1 MATTDV
7 HYPGDLSVVGEPV
20 QTLYARFRA
29 DRLLVN
35 RRYQRKLVW
44 TVEEKFYFIDSIS
57 QKMPVP
63 LVLFAERDG
72 GEFEIIDGVQ
82 RLNAIF
88 AYIENEF
95 SFKGDYFDLDTL
107 ADTLALRDEGVL
119 VQRTPV
125 LARNVCRVIANYIV
139 PSSTYRSTTNEAV
152 DEVFRRINSGGR
164 QLSQQEIRQAGAL
177 TNVAEIVR
185 KVAAHIRQDNSLDD
199 VLPLGSM
206 GRISITNRDLP
217 YGISVDD
224 LLWVKQGILARDQV
238 RESRD
243 EEVVLDLLADLLLE
257 PMAPTGTRYRDAY
270 YGMERAASSSARGR
284 ANSLSVQLSVRGVDA
299 VMSAF
304 VTALDAFVATLD
316 EANKSFA
323 QLILERPPPRIQRY
337 FHAIFHSFLEA
348 AEQRQHVTDYEEM
361 ARSLEG
367 LGERMKI
374 SEGGVWSVADK
385 QNVFAYVDSVIG
397 RYFVSGS
404 TGRIEHA
411 GARFE
416 SLLASAVTEQSAF
429 EIKQGF
435 LRLDQQH
442 DFDEDAFAK
451 AIRTATAIANR
462 GPADPGGY
470 LIYGVAD
477 TQQDANRVQ
486 QLWRA
491 RAVDYRG
498 FRVVGTE
505 HELNHL
511 GKSAD
516 DFFADLAA
524 RVRGLPVP
532 PEFAN
537 ELLRRLT
544 PVYYR
549 GGHVVWVFKVVG
561 AATAVTYDG
570 GFYDRIGPSTEKV
583 APERLQ
589 GFMGRFFA

>member
-1 MATTDV
+1 VATADV

-44 TVEEKFYFIDSIS
+44 TVEEKVSFIDSIS

-72 GEFEIIDGVQ
+72 GEFEIIDGLQ

-95 SFKGDYFDLDTL
+95 SIAGGYFDLGTL
-107 ADTLALRDEGVL
+107 ADTLASRDEGVL
-119 VQRTPV
+119 EQRTPV
-125 LARNVCRVIANYIV
+125 LARDACRVIANYIV
-139 PSSTYRSTTNEAV
+139 PSSTYRSPTHEAV

-185 KVAAHIRQDNSLDD
+185 KVAAHIRQDTSLDD

-224 LLWVKQGILARDQV
+224 LLWVKQGILTRDQV

-243 EEVVLDLLADLLLE
+243 EEVVLDLLADLLLD
-257 PMAPTGTRYRDAY
+257 PMAPTGTQYRNAY
-270 YGMERAASSSARGR
+270 YGMVPGRSPSAGGR
-284 ANSLSVQLSVRGVDA
+284 AESLSSHLSVRSVDV
-299 VMSAF
+299 VMKAF

-316 EANKSFA
+316 EANKSFT
-323 QLILERPPPRIQRY
+323 QLILDRPSPSIQRY
-337 FHAIFHSFLEA
+337 FHAIFRAFLEA
-348 AEQRQHVTDYEEM
+348 AEQDQHVTDYEEM
-361 ARSLEG
+361 ARSLDR

-374 SEGGVWSVADK
+374 SKGGVWSVADK
-385 QNVFAYVDSVIG
+385 QNVFAFVDSVIG
-397 RYFVSGS
+397 RHFASGS

-411 GARFE
+411 GAGFE
-416 SLLASAVTEQSAF
+416 SVLASAVTEQSAF

-477 TQQDANRVQ
+477 TQQDANRVE
-486 QLWRA
+486 QLWGA
-491 RAVDYRG
+491 RAACYRG
-498 FRVVGTE
+498 FHVVGTE
-505 HELNHL
+505 HELRYL
-511 GKSAD
+511 CKSAD
-516 DFFADLAA
+516 DFFADLRT

-537 ELLRRLT
+537 ELLRRLK
-544 PVYYR
+544 PVFYR
-549 GGHVVWVFKVVG
+549 GGRLVWVFEVVG
-561 AATAVTYDG
+561 SAAAVSYDAE
-570 GFYDRIGPSTEKV
+570 FYDRIGPNTEKV
-583 APERLQ
+583 PTEGLQ
-589 GFMGRFFA
+589 GFMRRFFA